1 MNKISDFLLSLLF
14 EKIPVL
20 NLLNGYKTELGKA
33 IEFVG
38 AFIALLQHYY
48 PMIPHLDMMS
58 GIVITLSG
66 ILLKYAGMAHSESKD
81 RRGLL

>member
-38 AFIALLQHYY
+38 AFIALLQHY
-48 PMIPHLDMMS
+48 
-58 GIVITLSG
+58 
-66 ILLKYAGMAHSESKD
+66 
-81 RRGLL
+81 